1 MATDEEVIE
10 SELKG
15 KTLLVYMYILRA
27 DQPSVGV
34 REVQRALNFSSP
46 SVSAY
51 HLNKLKDL
59 GLVDSIRGDYN
70 LVREVKV
77 GVLRQFVTLGGIML
91 PRFLF
96 YAVLVTTMLVTYIY
110 QFPYEP
116 RLARQYITSLIL
128 GGVPAIILWY
138 ETIRIWREKPG

>member
-1 MATDEEVIE
+1 MATDEAIIE

-27 DQPSVGV
+27 NQPNVGV
-34 REVQRALNFSSP
+34 REVQRALGFSSP

-59 GLVDSIRGDYN
+59 GLVESIRGDYS

-91 PRFLF
+91 PRYLF
-96 YAVLVTTMLVTYIY
+96 YAVLMTTMLVTYVL
-110 QFPYEP
+110 QFPME
-116 RLARQYITSLIL
+116 LTRQNITTLIM
-128 GGVPAIILWY
+128 GAVPAVILWY
-138 ETIRIWREKPG
+138 ETVRIWRERPR

>member
-1 MATDEEVIE
+1 MATDEAIIE

-27 DQPSVGV
+27 NQPDVGV

-59 GLVDSIRGDYN
+59 GLVESIRGDYS
-70 LVREVKV
+70 LIREVKV
-77 GVLRQFVTLGGIML
+77 GVLRQFDTLGGIML
-91 PRFLF
+91 PRYLF
-96 YAVLVTTMLVTYIY
+96 YAVLMTTMLVTYVL
-110 QFPYEP
+110 QFPMEP
-116 RLARQYITSLIL
+116 TRQNITTLIM
-128 GGVPAIILWY
+128 GAVPVIILWY
-138 ETIRIWREKPG
+138 ETVRIWREKPS

>member
-27 DQPSVGV
+27 NQPSVGV

-59 GLVDSIRGDYN
+59 GLVESIRGDYS
-70 LVREVKV
+70 LIREVKV

-91 PRFLF
+91 PRYLF
-96 YAVLVTTMLVTYIY
+96 YAVLMTTMLVTYVL
-110 QFPYEP
+110 QFPMEST
-116 RLARQYITSLIL
+116 RQNITTLIM
-128 GGVPAIILWY
+128 GTVPVIILWY
-138 ETIRIWREKPG
+138 ETVRIWRERPR

>member
-1 MATDEEVIE
+1 LATDEEVIE

-27 DQPSVGV
+27 DKSSVGV

-59 GLVDSIRGDYN
+59 GLVESIRGDYS
-70 LVREVKV
+70 LIREVKV

-91 PRFLF
+91 PRYLF
-96 YAVLVTTMLVTYIY
+96 YAVLMTTMLVTYVL
-110 QFPYEP
+110 QFPMEST
-116 RLARQYITSLIL
+116 RQNITTLIM
-128 GGVPAIILWY
+128 GTVPVIILWY
-138 ETIRIWREKPG
+138 ETVRIWRERPR

>member
-1 MATDEEVIE
+1 LATDEAVIE

-15 KTLLVYMYILRA
+15 KTLLVYMYTLRA
-27 DQPSVGV
+27 DQSSVGV

-59 GLVDSIRGDYN
+59 GLVESIRGDYT

-77 GVLRQFVTLGGIML
+77 GVLKQFVTLGGIML

-96 YAVLVTTMLVTYIY
+96 YAVLVTTMLVTYVL
-110 QFPYEP
+110 QFPMEP
-116 RLARQYITSLIL
+116 TRQNITTLTI
-128 GGVPAIILWY
+128 GAVPAVILWY
-138 ETIRIWREKPG
+138 ETVRIWRERPR

>member
-1 MATDEEVIE
+1 MATDEAIIE

-27 DQPSVGV
+27 NQPDVGV

-59 GLVDSIRGDYN
+59 GLVESIRGDYS
-70 LVREVKV
+70 LIREVKV

-91 PRFLF
+91 PRYLF
-96 YAVLVTTMLVTYIY
+96 YAVLMTTMLVTYVL
-110 QFPYEP
+110 QFPMEP
-116 RLARQYITSLIL
+116 TRQNITTLIM
-128 GGVPAIILWY
+128 GAVPVIILWY
-138 ETIRIWREKPG
+138 ETVRIWREKPS

>member
-27 DQPSVGV
+27 DKHSVGV
-34 REVQRALNFSSP
+34 REVQRALGFSSP

-59 GLVDSIRGDYN
+59 GLVESIRGDYI

-77 GVLRQFVTLGGIML
+77 GVLKQFVTLGGIML
-91 PRFLF
+91 PRYLF
-96 YAVLVTTMLVTYIY
+96 YAVLMTTMLVTYVL
-110 QFPYEP
+110 QFPMEST
-116 RLARQYITSLIL
+116 RQNITTLIM
-128 GGVPAIILWY
+128 GAVPVIILWY
-138 ETIRIWREKPG
+138 ETVRIWRERPR

>member
-1 MATDEEVIE
+1 LATDEAVIE

-15 KTLLVYMYILRA
+15 KTLLVYMYTLRA
-27 DQPSVGV
+27 DQSSVGV

-59 GLVDSIRGDYN
+59 GLVESIRGDYT

-77 GVLRQFVTLGGIML
+77 GVLKQFVTLGGIML

-96 YAVLVTTMLVTYIY
+96 YAVLVTTMLVTYVL
-110 QFPYEP
+110 QFPMEP
-116 RLARQYITSLIL
+116 TRQNITTLII
-128 GGVPAIILWY
+128 GAVPAVILWY
-138 ETIRIWREKPG
+138 ETVRIWRERPR

>member
-1 MATDEEVIE
+1 MATDEAIIE

-27 DQPSVGV
+27 NQPDVGV

-59 GLVDSIRGDYN
+59 GLVESIRGDYS
-70 LVREVKV
+70 LIREVKV

-91 PRFLF
+91 PRYLF
-96 YAVLVTTMLVTYIY
+96 YAVLMTTMLVTYVL
-110 QFPYEP
+110 QFPMEP
-116 RLARQYITSLIL
+116 TRQNITTLIM
-128 GGVPAIILWY
+128 GAEPVISLWY
-138 ETIRIWREKPG
+138 ETVRIWREMPS

>member
-1 MATDEEVIE
+1 LATDEEVIE

-27 DQPSVGV
+27 NQPSVGV

-59 GLVDSIRGDYN
+59 GLVESIRGDYS
-70 LVREVKV
+70 LIREVKV

-91 PRFLF
+91 PRYLF
-96 YAVLVTTMLVTYIY
+96 YAVLMTTMLVTYVL
-110 QFPYEP
+110 QFPMEST
-116 RLARQYITSLIL
+116 RQNITTLIM
-128 GGVPAIILWY
+128 GTVPVIILWY
-138 ETIRIWREKPG
+138 ETVRIWRERPR